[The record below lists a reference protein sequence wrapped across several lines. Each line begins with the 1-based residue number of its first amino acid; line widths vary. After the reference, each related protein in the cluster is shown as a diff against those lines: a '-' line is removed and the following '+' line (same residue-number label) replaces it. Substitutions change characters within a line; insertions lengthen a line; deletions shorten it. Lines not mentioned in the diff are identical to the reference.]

1 MTPTINSRTF
11 RHPEQSR
18 YPLAVTPPTA
28 FPPTPPMTS
37 DPPSVSVNLH
47 VLAFHRNG
55 IMQGLS
61 SCVWLLSLSIT
72 FLRPTHAGGS
82 PGFVPY
88 G

>member
-1 MTPTINSRTF
+1 M
-11 RHPEQSR
+11 
-18 YPLAVTPPTA
+18 
-28 FPPTPPMTS
+28 
-37 DPPSVSVNLH
+37 PPSVSVNLH

-82 PGFVPY
+82 LGFVPY